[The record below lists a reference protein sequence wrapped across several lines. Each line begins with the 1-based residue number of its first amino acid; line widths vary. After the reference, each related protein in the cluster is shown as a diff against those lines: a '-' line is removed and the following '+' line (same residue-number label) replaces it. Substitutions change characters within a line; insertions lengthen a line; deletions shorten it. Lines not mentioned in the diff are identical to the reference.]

1 MDEVK
6 RSAAITF
13 RCDAMTA
20 RLLRQLAAHEGVS
33 LSKYLDGVVSEIVT
47 RWVAERR

>member
-6 RSAAITF
+6 RCVSVTF
-13 RCDAMTA
+13 RCDDITA
-20 RLLRQLAAHEGVS
+20 RLLRQMAAHEGVS
-33 LSKYLDGVVSEIVT
+33 LSKYLDGVVSDIVA